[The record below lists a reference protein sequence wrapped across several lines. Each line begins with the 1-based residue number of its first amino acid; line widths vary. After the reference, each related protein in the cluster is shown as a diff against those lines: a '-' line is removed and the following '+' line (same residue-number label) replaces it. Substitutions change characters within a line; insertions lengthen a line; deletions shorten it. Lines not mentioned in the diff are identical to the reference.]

1 MHPSASTALVL
12 PGQGSQ
18 RPGAGTGWQDTP
30 GWALVDRA
38 GSILGRDVAPLL
50 LTWNAEQ
57 LRPTGP
63 AQLATF
69 LSCLLAWR
77 AVEDQAG
84 SGLNV
89 TVVAGHSL
97 GELTALV
104 VAGVVGFDDGVR
116 LVAERGAAMQA
127 AADAAPGTMVAVLG
141 PDDASVAEALAEV
154 EGAWTANHNAPLHVV
169 VSGTVDGVA
178 AATVALK
185 AAGARRV
192 LPLPVGGAFH
202 SPLMAPARRRLDQ
215 ALQSTAYAPAAV
227 PVLSAVTA
235 APYGADIAG
244 TLSRQLTAPV
254 RWRQLLE
261 TLPEWGIERIVELGP
276 GGVLAGLARRTLPEM
291 TVLTVATPAD
301 LDAL

>member
-57 LRPTGP
+57 LRATGP

-84 SGLNV
+84 SDPNV

-104 VAGVVGFDDGVR
+104 VAGVVDFDDGVVR
-116 LVAERGAAMQA
+116 LRY
-127 AADAAPGTMVAVLG
+127 LG
-141 PDDASVAEALAEV
+141 DNVFRHE
-154 EGAWTANHNAPLHVV
+154 
-169 VSGTVDGVA
+169 
-178 AATVALK
+178 
-185 AAGARRV
+185 
-192 LPLPVGGAFH
+192 
-202 SPLMAPARRRLDQ
+202 
-215 ALQSTAYAPAAV
+215 
-227 PVLSAVTA
+227 
-235 APYGADIAG
+235 I
-244 TLSRQLTAPV
+244 
-254 RWRQLLE
+254 
-261 TLPEWGIERIVELGP
+261 
-276 GGVLAGLARRTLPEM
+276 GL
-291 TVLTVATPAD
+291 
-301 LDAL
+301 